1 MGYIVIPQSCTRDPM
16 NKYFWGVFVLT
27 YHPITVFACITV
39 LCIVVN
45 VVAVVVISSTDR
57 SRSQCAD
64 SSRISH
70 MGTRKGLR
78 ALRKDGSRVLFEKI
92 RRA

>member
-1 MGYIVIPQSCTRDPM
+1 MGYIVIPQSGTRDPM
-16 NKYFWGVFVLT
+16 NKYFWGAFVLT

-45 VVAVVVISSTDR
+45 VVAVVVITD
-57 SRSQCAD
+57 RSQCAD

-78 ALRKDGSRVLFEKI
+78 ALRKNGSSVLFEKI